1 MSTDEEKLRNIYGG
15 VKTFGDML
23 EINVKFL
30 KGEIPL
36 SFSVWDPIDSETIPL
51 LGDLI
56 KLNTYG
62 FLTTEG
68 QPRSALA
75 HDDPQNKN
83 KPSLT
88 IQRSYLCGFF
98 PIKYLKLLIR
108 FLKEKKLYYTYS
120 DMDSVYHNI
129 PTRAIEYNKRDE
141 KCVAFTKTALIRKN
155 GSLGKYK
162 INSALRFRRKNRTD
176 YEAEIDAVPKFIDR
190 NRVLGETV
198 YLNVTT
204 RDFLSENVEK
214 LLLEFFEKY
223 RWKRSK
229 VT

>member
-1 MSTDEEKLRNIYGG
+1 MSTDEEKLQNIYGN

-36 SFSVWDPIDSETIPL
+36 SFSSLNTIDSETVPL
-51 LGDLI
+51 MDDLVR
-56 KLNTYG
+56 LNTYG

-75 HDDPQNKN
+75 YDDSRNKN

-88 IQRSYLCGFF
+88 IQKSYLCGFF
-98 PIKYLKLLIR
+98 PVKYLKLLIK
-108 FLKEKKLYYTYS
+108 FLKEKKLYYIYS
-120 DMDSVYHNI
+120 DMDSTYHNVPI
-129 PTRAIEYNKRDE
+129 RAIEYNKKGE
-141 KCVAFTKTALIRKN
+141 KYVALTKTAVFRKN

-162 INSALRFRRKNRTD
+162 INSSLKFKRGKNQTE
-176 YEAEIDAVPKFIDR
+176 YEAQISTVPIFIDR
-190 NRVLGETV
+190 NRILGQTV

-214 LLLEFFEKY
+214 SLLEFFKLI
-223 RWKRSK
+223 RN
-229 VT
+229 